1 MRKQICVG
9 VQSFS
14 LLIESH
20 GVYVD
25 KIPGSSRSHGTGI
38 VIELAHSRKDSD
50 MEADAGKALQ
60 QIENQHGVRELFNW
74 DCKRFYGYGIAFSGR
89 RCFITRREI
98 SSRGTSRRE
107 AGMAPRIP

>member
-50 MEADAGKALQ
+50 MEADAGRALQ
-60 QIENQHGVRELFNW
+60 QIEDKHYVKGLLGRG
-74 DCKRFYGYGIAFSGR
+74 CKRFYGYGIAFSR
-89 RCFITRREI
+89 KSCFIA
-98 SSRGTSRRE
+98 GE
-107 AGMAPRIP
+107 AIGDSA